1 MKLIVLRSNLQVAE
15 YSFSE
20 TGNDSALLVGRDDHC
35 AIVLEDPRVSREHAK
50 ISFKNNSMFIENISD
65 WGEVLLNG
73 VLVKREEFFIGD
85 LIAIGPFQMR
95 MNSSQ
100 VITPLKAE
108 PKEEIIQ
115 NDFEEEKES
124 LSEEE
129 QTLQD
134 DFEDTFGASAIGED
148 FKEEKKNEDDGFD
161 FSQNFEISTDVAG
174 DRTGVFTNFLSFYL
188 KIFGDDIPYD
198 KYTINDNEII
208 IGRDPIKA
216 NIVLKDNDVSS
227 LHAKITKKGAHC
239 YLEDL
244 GSSNGTLLNGERINK
259 QQLKSGDEF
268 LVGST
273 SFTFEIESQLL
284 KNEHDKLMPVESNQ
298 EITREEII
306 EESVSDFNDGTQADI
321 QTGNKSLVKKFLDL
335 SLPRKIIYTTVI
347 VGGLMLLLDEEDS
360 SKAVDTKAK
369 NVVATDNK
377 TKDLK
382 SNERIYSDAEKEF
395 MSAHYEIGLAK
406 YREKDYENALTEFE
420 KVMAVNPKY
429 EEVATYREYCKQA
442 LVKIEELNKKEK
454 EELERK
460 LRLEK
465 AEKILEKAREAVKNR
480 EVKLAQALFAQILE
494 LDPENIEVEQLKL
507 ELNAYI
513 EEHEKTEKERIA
525 KEDKRKKMIE
535 ELAPG
540 KNYYLNKEWFN
551 AILKLEKFLALKDID
566 EDLRKEA
573 SDMTSESKTNIAT
586 QIAPMLEQARSFKQG
601 QDLKRA
607 YETYG
612 EIRKIDPNN
621 EESLNEMNEIRE
633 NLDSSAKKLYQEGL
647 IQESMSYFSE
657 AQERF
662 QQVQQIAPMD
672 SEYYQKATLKLK
684 EYK

>member
-73 VLVKREEFFIGD
+73 VIVKREEFFIGD

-100 VITPLKAE
+100 VITPLKTE

-306 EESVSDFNDGTQADI
+306 EESVSDFNDGTQTNI

-347 VGGLMLLLDEEDS
+347 VGGLMLLLDEGDS
-360 SKAVDTKAK
+360 SKPVDTKAK
-369 NVVATDNK
+369 TVVATDNK

-382 SNERIYSDAEKEF
+382 TNERIYSDAEKEF

>member
-35 AIVLEDPRVSREHAK
+35 AIVLDDPRVSREHAK
-50 ISFKNNSMFIENISD
+50 ISFKNNSMFVDNISD

-95 MNSSQ
+95 INSSQ
-100 VITPLKAE
+100 VITPSKIE

-115 NDFEEEKES
+115 NDFQEEKEIE
-124 LSEEE
+124 SEEE
-129 QTLQD
+129 QRIQD

-208 IGRDPIKA
+208 IGRDSVKA

-284 KNEHDKLMPVESNQ
+284 KNEHDKLMPIESNQ

-347 VGGLMLLLDEEDS
+347 VGGLMLLLDEGDS
-360 SKAVDTKAK
+360 SKPVDTKAK
-369 NVVATDNK
+369 AVVATDNK

-382 SNERIYSDAEKEF
+382 PNERIYSDAEKEF

-513 EEHEKTEKERIA
+513 EEHEKSEKERIA